1 MLNSLCW
8 GVSAL
13 FLVAIHGQEQ
23 LSLMSVRG
31 WLKYSAGGERQMF
44 FFFPARG
51 QFSPRDTLTNNR
63 TEAIRGHSAECP
75 APLQSV
81 YLHYTL
87 AHVTLGPWPG
97 TITPFFL
104 LFEIPSQFILVF
116 ASFVHIPRWPSIL
129 QFSFI
134 GCVPPYPE
142 RKNSCL
148 KSGSHCPSLSC
159 LPFQRTGHR
168 KLKRERE
175 REQAKSISLSVS
187 PHKKIN
193 IEEPLSDIFL
203 QIKSV
208 SVFTVKKKLQWCPC
222 C

>member
-1 MLNSLCW
+1 MS
-8 GVSAL
+8 SASTVCL
-13 FLVAIHGQEQ
+13 
-23 LSLMSVRG
+23 
-31 WLKYSAGGERQMF
+31 
-44 FFFPARG
+44 PALHI
-51 QFSPRDTLTNNR
+51 STCYTWALTRDN
-63 TEAIRGHSAECP
+63 H
-75 APLQSV
+75 PL
-81 YLHYTL
+81 
-87 AHVTLGPWPG
+87 
-97 TITPFFL
+97 FL

-175 REQAKSISLSVS
+175 QAKSISFSVS

-208 SVFTVKKKLQWCPC
+208 SVFTVKKKTAMVSLLLSHFPDLWLFELCNTACYFYRNLRHPWGCFMVTVNAGWILEPNLHITQKGFQPC
-222 C
+222 EIAA